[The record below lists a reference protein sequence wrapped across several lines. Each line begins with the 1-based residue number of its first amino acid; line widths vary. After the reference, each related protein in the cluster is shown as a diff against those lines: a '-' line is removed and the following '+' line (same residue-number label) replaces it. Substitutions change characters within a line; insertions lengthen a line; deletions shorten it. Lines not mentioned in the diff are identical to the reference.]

1 MNECLKVASSCRYAY
16 PSLNYESAKVRSK
29 APLRANIPIARP
41 FCSLPDSACFIWKC
55 NSVVHTTVN
64 HPDERLSLEFPA
76 QIYISLDEAERMR
89 VDLDAMKSYRKS
101 DNLIGLD
108 DLLEEVALAMGDKRL
123 RALFA
128 PSAQGS
134 RKNPRLE

>member
-1 MNECLKVASSCRYAY
+1 M
-16 PSLNYESAKVRSK
+16 
-29 APLRANIPIARP
+29 
-41 FCSLPDSACFIWKC
+41 
-55 NSVVHTTVN
+55 N